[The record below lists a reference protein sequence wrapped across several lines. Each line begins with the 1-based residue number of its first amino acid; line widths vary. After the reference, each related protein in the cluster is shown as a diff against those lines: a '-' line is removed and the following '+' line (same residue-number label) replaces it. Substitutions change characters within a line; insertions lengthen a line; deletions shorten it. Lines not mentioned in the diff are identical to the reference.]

1 MTRQTKSM
9 STPLARARGLGSAK
23 SGLHHWWHQRVSAV
37 AMVGLVSWMVVLLL
51 SLVDADY
58 QTALNMLAHP
68 VNATVVVLFVA
79 VGLWHASLGLQV
91 VLEDYVANEGVRLIA
106 ILAVKMA
113 ASVTAI
119 LAILSLS
126 LIHISEPTRP
136 Y

>member
-1 MTRQTKSM
+1 MTKQTKSM

-37 AMVGLVSWMVVLLL
+37 AMLGLVSWMVVLLF

-68 VNATVVVLFVA
+68 VNATVVVLFIA

-106 ILAVKMA
+106 ILAVKMT
-113 ASVTAI
+113 ASVIAV
-119 LAILSLS
+119 LSILSVLKVA
-126 LIHISEPTRP
+126 L
-136 Y
+136 

>member
-23 SGLHHWWHQRVSAV
+23 SGLHHWWHQRISAV
-37 AMVGLVSWMVVLLL
+37 AMVGLVSWMVILLF
-51 SLVDADY
+51 SLVEADY

-91 VLEDYVANEGVRLIA
+91 VLEDYVANEGARLIA
-106 ILAVKMA
+106 ILAVKMT

-119 LAILSLS
+119 LAILSVLKVA
-126 LIHISEPTRP
+126 L
-136 Y
+136 

>member
-37 AMVGLVSWMVVLLL
+37 AMVGLVSWMVVLLF
-51 SLVDADY
+51 SLVEADY
-58 QTALNMLAHP
+58 QTAMNILAHP

-91 VLEDYVANEGVRLIA
+91 VLEDYVANEGARLIA
-106 ILAVKMA
+106 ILAVKMT

-119 LAILSLS
+119 LAILSVLKVA
-126 LIHISEPTRP
+126 L
-136 Y
+136 

>member
-37 AMVGLVSWMVVLLL
+37 AMVGLVSWMVVLLF
-51 SLVDADY
+51 SLVEADY

-113 ASVTAI
+113 SSVTAI
-119 LAILSLS
+119 LAILSVLKVA
-126 LIHISEPTRP
+126 L
-136 Y
+136 

>member
-1 MTRQTKSM
+1 VTKQTKSM

-23 SGLHHWWHQRVSAV
+23 SGLHHWWHQHVSAV
-37 AMVGLVSWMVVLLL
+37 AMVGLVSWMVVLLF
-51 SLVDADY
+51 SLVEADY

-113 ASVTAI
+113 ASVIAV
-119 LAILSLS
+119 LSILSVLKVA
-126 LIHISEPTRP
+126 L
-136 Y
+136 

>member
-37 AMVGLVSWMVVLLL
+37 AMVGLVSWMVVLLF

-91 VLEDYVANEGVRLIA
+91 VLEDYVANEGARLIA
-106 ILAVKMA
+106 ILAVKMT

-119 LAILSLS
+119 LAILSVLKVA
-126 LIHISEPTRP
+126 L
-136 Y
+136 

>member
-37 AMVGLVSWMVVLLL
+37 AMVGLVSWMVVLLF

-119 LAILSLS
+119 LAILSVFKVAL
-126 LIHISEPTRP
+126 
-136 Y
+136 

>member
-37 AMVGLVSWMVVLLL
+37 AMVGLVSWMVVLLF
-51 SLVDADY
+51 SLVEADY

-68 VNATVVVLFVA
+68 VNATVVVLFIA

-119 LAILSLS
+119 LAILSVLKVA
-126 LIHISEPTRP
+126 L
-136 Y
+136 

>member
-37 AMVGLVSWMVVLLL
+37 AMVGLVSWMVVLLFR
-51 SLVDADY
+51 LVEADY

-119 LAILSLS
+119 LAILSVLKVA
-126 LIHISEPTRP
+126 L
-136 Y
+136 

>member
-9 STPLARARGLGSAK
+9 STPLAKARGLGSAK

-37 AMVGLVSWMVVLLL
+37 AMVGLVSRMVFLVL
-51 SLVDADY
+51 SLAGADY
-58 QTALNMLAHP
+58 ETALNMLAHP
-68 VNATVVVLFVA
+68 VNATVVVLFIA

-113 ASVTAI
+113 ASVIAV
-119 LAILSLS
+119 LSILSVFKVAL
-126 LIHISEPTRP
+126 
-136 Y
+136 

>member
-37 AMVGLVSWMVVLLL
+37 AMVGLVSWMVILLF

-119 LAILSLS
+119 LAILSVLKVA
-126 LIHISEPTRP
+126 L
-136 Y
+136 

>member
-37 AMVGLVSWMVVLLL
+37 AMVGLVSWMVVLLF
-51 SLVDADY
+51 SLVEADY
-58 QTALNMLAHP
+58 QTALNILAHP
-68 VNATVVVLFVA
+68 VNATIVVLFVA
-79 VGLWHASLGLQV
+79 VGFWHASLGLQV

-119 LAILSLS
+119 LAILSVLKVA
-126 LIHISEPTRP
+126 L
-136 Y
+136 

>member
-37 AMVGLVSWMVVLLL
+37 AMVGLVSWMVVLLF

-58 QTALNMLAHP
+58 QTAMNMLAHP

-119 LAILSLS
+119 LAILSVLKVA
-126 LIHISEPTRP
+126 L
-136 Y
+136 

>member
-37 AMVGLVSWMVVLLL
+37 AMVGLVSWMVVLLF
-51 SLVDADY
+51 SLVEADY

-68 VNATVVVLFVA
+68 VNATVVVLFIA

-106 ILAVKMA
+106 ILAVKMT
-113 ASVTAI
+113 ASVIAV
-119 LAILSLS
+119 LSILSVLKVA
-126 LIHISEPTRP
+126 L
-136 Y
+136 

>member
-51 SLVDADY
+51 SLVEADY

-119 LAILSLS
+119 LAILSVLKVA
-126 LIHISEPTRP
+126 L
-136 Y
+136 

>member
-9 STPLARARGLGSAK
+9 STPLARARGLGSAR

-37 AMVGLVSWMVVLLL
+37 AMVGLVSWMVVLLF
-51 SLVDADY
+51 SLVEADY

-119 LAILSLS
+119 LAILSVLKVA
-126 LIHISEPTRP
+126 L
-136 Y
+136 

>member
-1 MTRQTKSM
+1 MTMQTKSM
-9 STPLARARGLGSAK
+9 STPLARARGFGSAK

-37 AMVGLVSWMVVLLL
+37 AMVGLVSWMVVLLF
-51 SLVDADY
+51 SLVEADY

-119 LAILSLS
+119 L
-126 LIHISEPTRP
+126 
-136 Y
+136 

>member
-23 SGLHHWWHQRVSAV
+23 SGLHHWWHQRISAV
-37 AMVGLVSWMVVLLL
+37 AMVGLVSWMVILLF
-51 SLVDADY
+51 SLVEADY
-58 QTALNMLAHP
+58 QTAMNMLAHP

-79 VGLWHASLGLQV
+79 VGLWHASLGLKV
-91 VLEDYVANEGVRLIA
+91 VLEDYVANEGARLIA

-119 LAILSLS
+119 LAILSVLKVA
-126 LIHISEPTRP
+126 L
-136 Y
+136 

>member
-9 STPLARARGLGSAK
+9 STPLARVRGLGSAK

-37 AMVGLVSWMVVLLL
+37 AMVGLVSWMVVLLF

-68 VNATVVVLFVA
+68 VNATVVALFVA

-91 VLEDYVANEGVRLIA
+91 VLEDYMANEGVRLVA

-119 LAILSLS
+119 LAIFSVLKVAL
-126 LIHISEPTRP
+126 
-136 Y
+136 

>member
-51 SLVDADY
+51 RLVEADY

-119 LAILSLS
+119 LAILSVLKVA
-126 LIHISEPTRP
+126 L
-136 Y
+136 

>member
-37 AMVGLVSWMVVLLL
+37 AMVGLVSWMVVLLF
-51 SLVDADY
+51 SLVEADY
-58 QTALNMLAHP
+58 QTALNVLAHP

-79 VGLWHASLGLQV
+79 VGLWHASLGIQV
-91 VLEDYVANEGVRLIA
+91 VLEDYVANEGARLIA
-106 ILAVKMA
+106 ILAVKMT

-119 LAILSLS
+119 LAILSVLKVA
-126 LIHISEPTRP
+126 L
-136 Y
+136 

>member
-37 AMVGLVSWMVVLLL
+37 AMVGLVSWMVVLLF
-51 SLVDADY
+51 SLVEADY

-113 ASVTAI
+113 ASVIAV
-119 LAILSLS
+119 LSILSVLKVA
-126 LIHISEPTRP
+126 L
-136 Y
+136 

>member
-37 AMVGLVSWMVVLLL
+37 AMVGLVSWMVVLLC
-51 SLVDADY
+51 SLVEADY

-119 LAILSLS
+119 LAILSVLKVA
-126 LIHISEPTRP
+126 L
-136 Y
+136 

>member
-37 AMVGLVSWMVVLLL
+37 AMVGLVSWMVVLLFR
-51 SLVDADY
+51 LVEADY

-106 ILAVKMA
+106 ILAIKMA

-119 LAILSLS
+119 LAILSVLKVA
-126 LIHISEPTRP
+126 L
-136 Y
+136 

>member
-1 MTRQTKSM
+1 MTRQAKSM

-37 AMVGLVSWMVVLLL
+37 AMVGLVSWMVVLLF
-51 SLVDADY
+51 SLVEADY

-119 LAILSLS
+119 LAILSVLKVA
-126 LIHISEPTRP
+126 L
-136 Y
+136 

>member
-37 AMVGLVSWMVVLLL
+37 AMVGLVSWMVVLLF
-51 SLVDADY
+51 SLAEADY
-58 QTALNMLAHP
+58 QTALTMLAHP

-119 LAILSLS
+119 LAILSVLKVA
-126 LIHISEPTRP
+126 L
-136 Y
+136 

>member
-1 MTRQTKSM
+1 MTKQTKSM

-37 AMVGLVSWMVVLLL
+37 AMVGLVSWMVVLLF

-119 LAILSLS
+119 LAILSVLKVA
-126 LIHISEPTRP
+126 L
-136 Y
+136 

>member
-1 MTRQTKSM
+1 MTGRTKSM

-37 AMVGLVSWMVVLLL
+37 AMVGLVSWMVFLVF
-51 SLVDADY
+51 SLAGADY
-58 QTALNMLAHP
+58 QTALNVLAHP
-68 VNATVVVLFVA
+68 AHATVVVLFVA

-113 ASVTAI
+113 ASVIAV
-119 LAILSLS
+119 LSILSVLKVA
-126 LIHISEPTRP
+126 L
-136 Y
+136 

>member
-1 MTRQTKSM
+1 M

-37 AMVGLVSWMVVLLL
+37 AMVGLVSWMVVLLF

-91 VLEDYVANEGVRLIA
+91 VLEDYVANEGLRLIA

-119 LAILSLS
+119 LAILSVLKVA
-126 LIHISEPTRP
+126 L
-136 Y
+136 

>member
-37 AMVGLVSWMVVLLL
+37 AMVGLVSWMVVLLF
-51 SLVDADY
+51 SLVEAEY
-58 QTALNMLAHP
+58 QTAMNMLAHP

-119 LAILSLS
+119 LAILSVLKVA
-126 LIHISEPTRP
+126 L
-136 Y
+136 

>member
-37 AMVGLVSWMVVLLL
+37 AMVGLVSWMVVLLF
-51 SLVDADY
+51 SLVEADY
-58 QTALNMLAHP
+58 QTAMNILAHP

-119 LAILSLS
+119 LAILSVLKVA
-126 LIHISEPTRP
+126 L
-136 Y
+136 

>member
-37 AMVGLVSWMVVLLL
+37 AMVGLVSWMVVLLF
-51 SLVDADY
+51 SLVEADY
-58 QTALNMLAHP
+58 QTALNILAHP

-119 LAILSLS
+119 LAILSVLKVA
-126 LIHISEPTRP
+126 L
-136 Y
+136 

>member
-23 SGLHHWWHQRVSAV
+23 SGLNHWWHQRVSAA

-119 LAILSLS
+119 LAILSVLKVA
-126 LIHISEPTRP
+126 L
-136 Y
+136 